1 MAVRFPA
8 PHEGKL
14 KSFFRQCP
22 FTSSI
27 WFSMPTS
34 SLSRGGPLQGHR
46 QRGRKMG
53 ERLSIQ
59 TSLPR
64 LPYSAGLKPGAQ
76 GRWPHTL
83 GLTVLGYRPNPHFF
97 LVWLSPQCCLFSC
110 LWVQLHL
117 PFGPSD
123 PHLKA
128 LVLNS
133 ISGPA
138 PQHSHH
144 LHAVTRARPIPK
156 LHPPPPFLPSHSPE
170 SSLMPEP
177 LMLLTSLPTGKLCRV
192 RSCARI
198 VLL

>member
-1 MAVRFPA
+1 MAVRSPA

-46 QRGRKMG
+46 QRGRKTG

-76 GRWPHTL
+76 GRWPYTV
-83 GLTVLGYRPNPHFF
+83 GLTLLGYRPNPHFF
-97 LVWLSPQCCLFSC
+97 LVWLSPQCCLFS
-110 LWVQLHL
+110 
-117 PFGPSD
+117 PS
-123 PHLKA
+123 P
-128 LVLNS
+128 
-133 ISGPA
+133 SGPQILISRPWSSTPSQA
-138 PQHSHH
+138 LPHSTAITYTQ
-144 LHAVTRARPIPK
+144 LPELVQSQNCTP
-156 LHPPPPFLPSHSPE
+156 HPHFYLLILQSHP
-170 SSLMPEP
+170 
-177 LMLLTSLPTGKLCRV
+177 
-192 RSCARI
+192 
-198 VLL
+198 